1 MGPTP
6 SSFSRYS
13 IGFVTCVSSEPK
25 TRHLGGK
32 HETSYF
38 ILMKT
43 WWIRMKMSGLLLVL
57 LLAWPTVHPHHGE
70 KLLLVSLDAVEIL
83 EVHQEDKVRGVGQQ
97 FSVVPASNIQCIGI
111 LDLFSFVNS
120 TDFSGDFL
128 LRDDPLPWLIIAVT
142 LAN

>member
-1 MGPTP
+1 
-6 SSFSRYS
+6 
-13 IGFVTCVSSEPK
+13 
-25 TRHLGGK
+25 
-32 HETSYF
+32 
-38 ILMKT
+38 
-43 WWIRMKMSGLLLVL
+43 MKMTGLLLVL
-57 LLAWPTVHPHHGE
+57 LLARPTVRPHHGE
-70 KLLLVSLDAVEIL
+70 KLLLVPLDAVEVL
-83 EVHQEDKVRGVGQQ
+83 KVHREDEARGVGQQ